1 MAFDPTKPANNSP
14 NSSLEMRNQLN
25 ALKSLNDDLDAA
37 LLGQQTRMASQ
48 QTQIDAQA
56 AQIAAL
62 QDQVTALKLV
72 LTANNLTMSLDWS
85 YSGPVCDGFHIFVH
99 QPNDA
104 PGVFNDS
111 NQVGGDLRSWGTD
124 FDDPA
129 DAAGYKFYIVPMDGD
144 GNPLTP
150 PSNAVSFA

>member
-1 MAFDPTKPANNSP
+1 MAYDPTLPADHSP
-14 NSSLEMRNQLN
+14 IVSQELRDQFNGLKALIDVQDATIEAQDALIN
-25 ALKSLNDDLDAA
+25 AQQA
-37 LLGQQTRMASQ
+37 LIGG
-48 QTQIDAQA
+48 
-56 AQIAAL
+56 L
-62 QDQVTALKLV
+62 QEQVTALKLV

-124 FDDPA
+124 FDTPA
-129 DAAGYKFYIVPMDGD
+129 DAAGHAFYIVPMDGD

-150 PSNAVSFA
+150 PSNTVSFA